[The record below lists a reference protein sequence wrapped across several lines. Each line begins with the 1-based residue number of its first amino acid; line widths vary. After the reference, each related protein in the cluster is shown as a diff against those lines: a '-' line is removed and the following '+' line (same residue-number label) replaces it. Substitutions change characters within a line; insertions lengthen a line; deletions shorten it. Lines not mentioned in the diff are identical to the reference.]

1 MGGLY
6 PESYAKVVQDQL
18 SNRGEP
24 ISVADFGSGAGD
36 WVVGMANEFPHAQ
49 IIGFDLVP
57 LCPLNAPSN
66 ARFETKDL
74 NKDMSKYRGKFD
86 MIQARSMAS
95 GIIDYVS
102 FLRKALC
109 CLKPGGIYMDLNVL
123 LFLYDE
129 DLNPIKPAAG
139 FAKLSYETL
148 NVRCQFPNGV
158 KSENWSTHL
167 ESWIR
172 EESDFINIQVDDFYI
187 PTGWKG
193 SERYCQQPEL
203 SGDMMRENMKEI
215 ANAWRP
221 VLLSHGVSEIQA
233 NAWVKDAE
241 KELEVPGKLRAY
253 VRWKAVCLVKE

>member
-6 PESYAKVVQDQL
+6 PESYAKTIQDRL
-18 SNRGEP
+18 GDPRGKP
-24 ISVADFGSGAGD
+24 VSVADFGSGAGD
-36 WVVGMANEFPHAQ
+36 WVIGMANEFPHAR
-49 IIGFDLVP
+49 IIG
-57 LCPLNAPSN
+57 NAPSN
-66 ARFETKDL
+66 VRFETKDL
-74 NKDMSKYRGKFD
+74 NKDMSEYYGQFD

-95 GIIDYVS
+95 GIIDYVG

-129 DLNPIKPAAG
+129 NLNPMKPVAG

-158 KSENWSTHL
+158 KSENWSTYL

-172 EESDFINIQVDDFYI
+172 EESEFINIQVDDFYI

-193 SERYCQQPEL
+193 SERYCKQAEL

-241 KELEVPGKLRAY
+241 KELEVPGNLEHTSGGRLFASKNP
-253 VRWKAVCLVKE
+253 